1 MGQQGPGNG
10 ANHSNSRNT
19 TTALHLGTPSNT
31 VTSSQFGS
39 SLSVTATD
47 DTNQPPT
54 GFSQAYEDG
63 LSIPTSKFNTA
74 AFGTI
79 RFPTLPT
86 QSATTPA
93 PPTST
98 ATAPVLN
105 QYDPDGIDMCD
116 DLGNFDDDFDDDFMQ
131 TEVVVNK
138 NNHGLETGN
147 TMSQTGPP
155 PSQNGSVGSGDI
167 SIGEASIL
175 KQRLAEMEQQLKS
188 TQEELMI
195 KSGQASVLKD
205 RLDSESQAHGE
216 LKERFRVADTQHQ
229 TEMES
234 MKEKHQKEISNINM
248 NHQFEVQSYIAARQV
263 NTAAPSSTQS
273 LRNTAPPS
281 PTPQF
286 PKPFSLFPSTQ
297 SSIKTQP
304 GRDDGFSVS
313 NFTVTPRS
321 PRKSRT
327 VGLNSNAT
335 IERKP
340 RPPQFVPDPSKTVSH
355 FDGLRGDIPT
365 RSDEELIRDKL
376 LAGHENSF
384 GFPNLL
390 VMNKDENQLS
400 PLPGSQEY
408 ANNAHI
414 ERLAES
420 CRVALSNL
428 TLVVDSRSKLEAL
441 KATTNLLQSGII
453 IRKPRHIVNALH
465 ILITLYRTY
474 EDISD
479 DICRGSVPFIEN
491 DREDPLK
498 VVPSEA
504 SLPSALACIYYLFLT
519 RIALP
524 LPPPCTPI
532 FPSMK
537 RDYRLPKDAEEHLD
551 TTLFLFMNLVAARLV
566 NSKTPTLSFSP
577 LIRRRIF
584 IDMLRL
590 HLNQR
595 HYGVL
600 ERILTIIGIVTR
612 DAEYSR
618 MFIGW
623 SISQGKWTMEY
634 SHVDMLFELVKIQAA
649 DPMDMTNG
657 VIPQIKIQ
665 VLEIVGRL
673 LRVNAEQTK
682 TIIVRTNL
690 FKIIIYLIRELVDL
704 AETIHYHKSLASVCH
719 GKGLQYDADG
729 MAAIPAT
736 PALKVEHPFAT
747 PKMEPFA
754 SGSVDMFSSTQASS
768 TFSRT
773 MSLAPAFPMASG
785 PNHEGAAA
793 GSSSRSIP
801 RLRETW
807 TTSFHE
813 PIFNQVSNKP
823 SAVNRPLRT
832 MTMMGAESGTRIGGT
847 GMEKMMMMRDG
858 LGSREVRAFMSKTK
872 TQMFDC
878 MVVLRMAIELI
889 LGILR
894 SLEGSLE
901 HLRDKE
907 PVEYQILVYAMS
919 KMAVGDV
926 GLPTDAQDL
935 ARDVLGELVLDEAE
949 EMYFLSLVKE

>member
-1 MGQQGPGNG
+1 MAHPASSGQAQRSRPGHGGQHDQRDQVQRVQGQGLGQEHQQQPRPRTAPEQNRRLGPPAFVAPSTSQAQTYGYSQGQGQGHRQGNNTRLGNISRSTPRSVGQQGPGNG

-400 PLPGSQEY
+400 PLP
-408 ANNAHI
+408 A
-414 ERLAES
+414 
-420 CRVALSNL
+420 
-428 TLVVDSRSKLEAL
+428 DFSR
-441 KATTNLLQSGII
+441 
-453 IRKPRHIVNALH
+453 
-465 ILITLYRTY
+465 IT
-474 EDISD
+474 
-479 DICRGSVPFIEN
+479 G
-491 DREDPLK
+491 
-498 VVPSEA
+498 
-504 SLPSALACIYYLFLT
+504 
-519 RIALP
+519 
-524 LPPPCTPI
+524 
-532 FPSMK
+532 
-537 RDYRLPKDAEEHLD
+537 
-551 TTLFLFMNLVAARLV
+551 
-566 NSKTPTLSFSP
+566 
-577 LIRRRIF
+577 
-584 IDMLRL
+584 
-590 HLNQR
+590 
-595 HYGVL
+595 
-600 ERILTIIGIVTR
+600 
-612 DAEYSR
+612 
-618 MFIGW
+618 
-623 SISQGKWTMEY
+623 
-634 SHVDMLFELVKIQAA
+634 
-649 DPMDMTNG
+649 
-657 VIPQIKIQ
+657 
-665 VLEIVGRL
+665 
-673 LRVNAEQTK
+673 
-682 TIIVRTNL
+682 
-690 FKIIIYLIRELVDL
+690 IREQCPHREAGRVL
-704 AETIHYHKSLASVCH
+704 
-719 GKGLQYDADG
+719 
-729 MAAIPAT
+729 
-736 PALKVEHPFAT
+736 
-747 PKMEPFA
+747 
-754 SGSVDMFSSTQASS
+754 SG
-768 TFSRT
+768 
-773 MSLAPAFPMASG
+773 
-785 PNHEGAAA
+785 
-793 GSSSRSIP
+793 RSI
-801 RLRETW
+801 
-807 TTSFHE
+807 
-813 PIFNQVSNKP
+813 Q
-823 SAVNRPLRT
+823 
-832 MTMMGAESGTRIGGT
+832 
-847 GMEKMMMMRDG
+847 
-858 LGSREVRAFMSKTK
+858 
-872 TQMFDC
+872 FDAC
-878 MVVLRMAIELI
+878 C
-889 LGILR
+889 
-894 SLEGSLE
+894 
-901 HLRDKE
+901 
-907 PVEYQILVYAMS
+907 
-919 KMAVGDV
+919 
-926 GLPTDAQDL
+926 
-935 ARDVLGELVLDEAE
+935 
-949 EMYFLSLVKE
+949 